1 MLRSHSS
8 GTAPFGGS
16 GRIHSTGPKLMTHSS
31 SGPLVS
37 TPVSDDYSE
46 LLISKL
52 IAIKVG
58 AAYLKHTICQSA
70 RLSYTDRLTMLY
82 GLVIVGGR

>member
-16 GRIHSTGPKLMTHSS
+16 GHIHSTGPKLMSHSS

-37 TPVSDDYSE
+37 TAVVSDDYSE

-58 AAYLKHTICQSA
+58 AASLLPLNH
-70 RLSYTDRLTMLY
+70 R
-82 GLVIVGGR
+82 GLLCPPKREFVMY

>member
-1 MLRSHSS
+1 MS
-8 GTAPFGGS
+8 
-16 GRIHSTGPKLMTHSS
+16 HSS

-37 TPVSDDYSE
+37 TAVVSDDYSE

-58 AAYLKHTICQSA
+58 AASLLPLNH
-70 RLSYTDRLTMLY
+70 R
-82 GLVIVGGR
+82 GLLCPPKREFVMY

>member
-1 MLRSHSS
+1 MS
-8 GTAPFGGS
+8 
-16 GRIHSTGPKLMTHSS
+16 HSS

-37 TPVSDDYSE
+37 TPVVSDDYSE

-58 AAYLKHTICQSA
+58 AASLIHSIIEAWLVPPKREFPC
-70 RLSYTDRLTMLY
+70 TDRLTVLC
-82 GLVIVGGR
+82 GLVTAGGR